1 MLKVLRKRPSYDEL
15 INEIDQPF
23 ITAYPN
29 RKASEIEN
37 SVYMSQLRAGFE
49 EVIEQ
54 NNRVLKEKTKDII
67 LQEAASSSSLS
78 HKHLSIQK
86 SSHSPSIVSD
96 YQVIQGDR
104 GIASTISPV
113 LHYKPERDDALIQQI
128 LRPDI
133 YMSSSSS
140 STKRKPEMYNI
151 AGPDIDDDIEQQR
164 QEVIDEHEMQMMH
177 DDAKLQQLLLAV
189 RDETQNMPLHEIVM
203 HQHEKQGTKRD
214 TNSETEPEEIK
225 PKRKAKAAPKKASR
239 PNPEAD
245 NEPERTTKRQRQKAT
260 KTEKNEVKKTIK
272 EKPKHNTEIEYL
284 TLEELEKKGKGY
296 LVDQIHKRPDIK
308 FNKSDAKKKT
318 IKQMAD
324 LIDNSDKKF
333 KRNIKV

>member
-113 LHYKPERDDALIQQI
+113 LHYKPERDDALLQQI

-151 AGPDIDDDIEQQR
+151 AGPDMDDEIEQQR

-177 DDAKLQQLLLAV
+177 DDAKLHQLLLAV
-189 RDETQNMPLHEIVM
+189 RDDTQNTPIHEIVM
-203 HQHEKQGTKRD
+203 HQHDKQGTKRD
-214 TNSETEPEEIK
+214 TNSETEEIK

-245 NEPERTTKRQRQKAT
+245 NEPERTNKRQRKPREQKEPI
-260 KTEKNEVKKTIK
+260 KKEVKKDKVTKIK
-272 EKPKHNTEIEYL
+272 HDTDFVIKNTFDEW
-284 TLEELEKKGKGY
+284 KKTNKGF
-296 LVDQIHKRPDIK
+296 LFDQIYKRPQI
-308 FNKSDAKKKT
+308 KKT
-318 IKQMAD
+318 EYNTKTHKED
-324 LIDNSDKKF
+324 LINLLLRADGKIPPKY
-333 KRNIKV
+333 